1 MNMKQKLKFWAA
13 RFGRNEDG
21 GTVAI
26 EFVMM
31 VPLLAWAF
39 LSTITYFHA
48 YRTEAIAHKAG
59 LTIADMISREA
70 DYITPQYLSGA
81 RSLLRFLTLDDKYP
95 DIRITVAYWDA
106 GENKYKRAWSKER
119 GPRSPLTRALWTVSA
134 GTRHLTKALIPNS
147 ANRKLVM
154 NSGAPSGALF
164 ILRCAARCFRLQ
176 TWRVLQASP
185 PRCQPACQSATTSPV
200 PNRVA
205 VLISSPK

>member
-119 GPRSPLTRALWTVSA
+119 GPRSPLTQSEVAALHTKLPILTDQERVVIVETWTEYEARYAVGQDDFDMSTFTA
-134 GTRHLTKALIPNS
+134 ISPRFVDRICWNATPDQ
-147 ANRKLVM
+147 
-154 NSGAPSGALF
+154 GADTEQ
-164 ILRCAARCFRLQ
+164 C
-176 TWRVLQASP
+176 
-185 PRCQPACQSATTSPV
+185 
-200 PNRVA
+200 
-205 VLISSPK
+205 